1 MIVFYSKG
9 TVPMDLGPE
18 EPSPWSFWLRLTL
31 PVVGDRMNQQS
42 GGESMRSKRISEVLR
57 FAAAGAAGFAVELLV
72 LILLKEKLG
81 IDTLIATPIAF
92 LLSVI
97 VNYVICVFWV
107 FDGAREQSRK
117 SQAGFLLT
125 SVIGLLLNELLMFL
139 FRVMWGEE
147 TVLFTVFS
155 FIVSL
160 YVLNKV
166 IATILVMIWNYF
178 TKRKI
183 LTMGNA
189 GHKK

>member
-1 MIVFYSKG
+1 
-9 TVPMDLGPE
+9 
-18 EPSPWSFWLRLTL
+18 
-31 PVVGDRMNQQS
+31 
-42 GGESMRSKRISEVLR
+42 MRSKRISEVLR
-57 FAAAGAAGFAVELLV
+57 FAVAGVAGFVVELLV

-81 IDTLIATPIAF
+81 LDTLIATPIAF

-97 VNYVICVFWV
+97 VNYLICVFWV
-107 FDGAREQSRK
+107 FDGARDQSRK
-117 SQAGFLLT
+117 NQAAFLLT

-139 FRVMWGEE
+139 FRIMWGEE

-155 FIVSL
+155 FTVSL

-183 LTMGNA
+183 LTKGNKEEDKA
-189 GHKK
+189 

>member
-1 MIVFYSKG
+1 
-9 TVPMDLGPE
+9 MD
-18 EPSPWSFWLRLTL
+18 SH
-31 PVVGDRMNQQS
+31 
-42 GGESMRSKRISEVLR
+42 GGEGMGGKRIWEVLR
-57 FAAAGAAGFAVELLV
+57 FAVAGVAGFAVELLV

-107 FDGAREQSRK
+107 FDGARDQSRK

-155 FIVSL
+155 FTVSL

-189 GHKK
+189 GDKT

>member
-1 MIVFYSKG
+1 M
-9 TVPMDLGPE
+9 
-18 EPSPWSFWLRLTL
+18 
-31 PVVGDRMNQQS
+31 
-42 GGESMRSKRISEVLR
+42 GGKRIWEVLR
-57 FAAAGAAGFAVELLV
+57 FAVAGVAGFAVELLV

-107 FDGAREQSRK
+107 FDGARDQSRK

-155 FIVSL
+155 FTVSL

-166 IATILVMIWNYF
+166 IATILVMFWNYF

-189 GHKK
+189 GDKK

>member
-1 MIVFYSKG
+1 
-9 TVPMDLGPE
+9 
-18 EPSPWSFWLRLTL
+18 
-31 PVVGDRMNQQS
+31 
-42 GGESMRSKRISEVLR
+42 MRSKRISEVLR
-57 FAAAGAAGFAVELLV
+57 FAVAGVAGFVVELLV

-81 IDTLIATPIAF
+81 LDTLIATPIAF

-97 VNYVICVFWV
+97 VNYLICVFWV
-107 FDGAREQSRK
+107 FDGARDQSRK

-155 FIVSL
+155 FTVSL

-189 GHKK
+189 GDKK

>member
-1 MIVFYSKG
+1 MG
-9 TVPMDLGPE
+9 
-18 EPSPWSFWLRLTL
+18 
-31 PVVGDRMNQQS
+31 
-42 GGESMRSKRISEVLR
+42 SKRIREVLR
-57 FAAAGAAGFAVELLV
+57 FAVAGVAGFAVELLV

-107 FDGAREQSRK
+107 FDGARDQSRK

-155 FIVSL
+155 FTVSL

-189 GHKK
+189 GDKT

>member
-1 MIVFYSKG
+1 
-9 TVPMDLGPE
+9 
-18 EPSPWSFWLRLTL
+18 
-31 PVVGDRMNQQS
+31 
-42 GGESMRSKRISEVLR
+42 MRSKRISEVLR
-57 FAAAGAAGFAVELLV
+57 FAVAGVAGFAVELLV

-107 FDGAREQSRK
+107 FDGARDQSRK

-155 FIVSL
+155 YTVSL

-189 GHKK
+189 GDKK

>member
-1 MIVFYSKG
+1 
-9 TVPMDLGPE
+9 
-18 EPSPWSFWLRLTL
+18 
-31 PVVGDRMNQQS
+31 
-42 GGESMRSKRISEVLR
+42 MRSKRISEVLR
-57 FAAAGAAGFAVELLV
+57 FAVAGVAGFVVELLV

-81 IDTLIATPIAF
+81 LDTLIATPIAF

-97 VNYVICVFWV
+97 VNYLICVFWV
-107 FDGAREQSRK
+107 FDGARDQSRK
-117 SQAGFLLT
+117 NQAAFLLT

-139 FRVMWGEE
+139 FRIMWGEE

-155 FIVSL
+155 FTVSL

-183 LTMGNA
+183 LVFIVKCFCTNCLNIC
-189 GHKK
+189 KVTN

>member
-1 MIVFYSKG
+1 M
-9 TVPMDLGPE
+9 
-18 EPSPWSFWLRLTL
+18 
-31 PVVGDRMNQQS
+31 
-42 GGESMRSKRISEVLR
+42 GGKRIREVLR
-57 FAAAGAAGFAVELLV
+57 FAVAGVAGFAVELLV

-155 FIVSL
+155 FTVSL

-189 GHKK
+189 GDKK

>member
-1 MIVFYSKG
+1 M
-9 TVPMDLGPE
+9 
-18 EPSPWSFWLRLTL
+18 
-31 PVVGDRMNQQS
+31 
-42 GGESMRSKRISEVLR
+42 GGKRIREVLR
-57 FAAAGAAGFAVELLV
+57 FAVAGVAGFAVELLV

-107 FDGAREQSRK
+107 FDGARDQSRK

-155 FIVSL
+155 FTVSL

-189 GHKK
+189 GDKK

>member
-1 MIVFYSKG
+1 M
-9 TVPMDLGPE
+9 
-18 EPSPWSFWLRLTL
+18 
-31 PVVGDRMNQQS
+31 
-42 GGESMRSKRISEVLR
+42 GGKRIWEVLR
-57 FAAAGAAGFAVELLV
+57 FAVAGVAGFAVELLV

-107 FDGAREQSRK
+107 FDGARDQSRK

-155 FIVSL
+155 FTVSL

-189 GHKK
+189 GDKK

>member
-1 MIVFYSKG
+1 M
-9 TVPMDLGPE
+9 
-18 EPSPWSFWLRLTL
+18 
-31 PVVGDRMNQQS
+31 
-42 GGESMRSKRISEVLR
+42 GGKRIREVLR
-57 FAAAGAAGFAVELLV
+57 FAVAGVAGFAVELLV

-81 IDTLIATPIAF
+81 IDTLIAMPIAF

-107 FDGAREQSRK
+107 FDGARDQSRK

-155 FIVSL
+155 FTVSL

-189 GHKK
+189 GDKK

>member
-1 MIVFYSKG
+1 
-9 TVPMDLGPE
+9 
-18 EPSPWSFWLRLTL
+18 
-31 PVVGDRMNQQS
+31 
-42 GGESMRSKRISEVLR
+42 MRSKRISEVLR
-57 FAAAGAAGFAVELLV
+57 FAVAGVAGFAVELLV

-107 FDGAREQSRK
+107 FDGARDQSRK

-139 FRVMWGEE
+139 FRAMWGEE

-155 FIVSL
+155 FTVSL

-166 IATILVMIWNYF
+166 VATILVMIWNYF

-189 GHKK
+189 GDKT